1 MRVVFSPRALR
12 NFERILDDSRRV
24 FGRNVADE
32 LERTISRQIDRI
44 ADAPESAPRS
54 FGRENVR
61 ALSLVRYPFRI
72 FYRVRGDAVEIIH
85 VRHTSRRP
93 WEGGQT

>member
-1 MRVVFSPRALR
+1 MRVVLSRRALR
-12 NFERILDDSRRV
+12 NLETILGDSRRL
-24 FGRNVADE
+24 FGDNVADE

-44 ADAPESAPRS
+44 ADAPESAPRA
-54 FGRENVR
+54 FGREHVR

-72 FYRVRGDAVEIIH
+72 FYRIRDDAVEIMH

-93 WEGGQT
+93 W